1 MSTSKLLDTPSY
13 FYTIVSL
20 GFVLIID
27 SLIMGIVFP
36 MMGALFII
44 PHSSIVPANTS
55 IIVRD
60 ILYSITM
67 GIFFLCTII
76 GAPFLGDLSDIIGRR
91 KVLLISLVIGGLSC
105 LTAAVAI
112 SYKLV
117 WLLILSRA
125 VAGLT
130 AGNQPLA
137 QAAIIDI
144 STPENKARNIGLIT
158 LASCVGFTLGP
169 LIGGVFSDNK
179 VAKFLTPATPFLIAA
194 VVALLTAI
202 GILFTFRETFIPS
215 GLKTLHISRGLT
227 LLVEGFR
234 HAKLRQ
240 WIWVLLLGQL
250 GWGIYFQSISLV
262 LTQYHHYSTGEIGV
276 FMAYLAVLFAI
287 GVGIV
292 VPIALKNFKLLSL
305 LLFGFFM
312 AAFAMLLNMIL
323 INSNIMQWINLI
335 PFVLGQVFIYT
346 ITMTMISDTV
356 DRDSQGWA
364 MGIATAVGSFAWA
377 IAAVVAGSVISFS
390 AYLPFGAAML
400 LFGICY
406 FLARKQ

>member
-1 MSTSKLLDTPSY
+1 MSTNKPSY
-13 FYTIVSL
+13 FYTILSL
-20 GFVLIID
+20 SFVLIMD
-27 SLIMGIVFP
+27 ALIMGIVFP
-36 MMGALFII
+36 MMGALFIN
-44 PHSSIVPANTS
+44 PRLAIVPANTS
-55 IIVRD
+55 IIMRD

-91 KVLLISLVIGGLSC
+91 KVLLISLTIGGLSC
-105 LTAAVAI
+105 LTAAIAI
-112 SYKLV
+112 SYKFI

-158 LASCVGFTLGP
+158 LASCVGFALGP
-169 LIGGVFSDNK
+169 LIGGVFSDNRIF
-179 VAKFLTPATPFLIAA
+179 KFLTPATPFLIAA
-194 VVALLTAI
+194 VLALLTTIA
-202 GILFTFRETFIPS
+202 ILFTFRETFSPS
-215 GLKTLHISRGLT
+215 GHKTLQISRGLT
-227 LLVEGFR
+227 LLIEGFR
-234 HAKLRQ
+234 HIKLRQ

-250 GWGIYFQSISLV
+250 GWGIFFQSISLI

-276 FMAYLAVLFAI
+276 FMAYLAILFAI

-292 VPIALKNFKLLSL
+292 VPIALKYFELLTL

-312 AAFAMLLNMIL
+312 AAIAMLLNMIF
-323 INSNIMQWINLI
+323 INSIIMQWINLI

-346 ITMTMISDTV
+346 ITMTMISNTV
-356 DRDSQGWA
+356 DKDSQGWA
-364 MGIATAVGSFAWA
+364 MGIATAIGSFAWG
-377 IAAVVAGSVISFS
+377 IAAFIAGGVISFS
-390 AYLPFGAAML
+390 AYLPFLTAMV
-400 LFGICY
+400 LFIICY
-406 FLARKQ
+406 FLARKHR

>member
-1 MSTSKLLDTPSY
+1 MSTNKPSY
-13 FYTIVSL
+13 FYTILSL
-20 GFVLIID
+20 SLVLIMD

-36 MMGALFII
+36 MMGALFIN
-44 PHSSIVPANTS
+44 PYLAIVPAHTS
-55 IIVRD
+55 IIMRD

-67 GIFFLCTII
+67 GVFFLCTII

-105 LTAAVAI
+105 LAAAVAI
-112 SYKLV
+112 SFKLV
-117 WLLILSRA
+117 WLLILSRV
-125 VAGLT
+125 VAGLS

-144 STPENKARNIGLIT
+144 STPENKTRNISLIM
-158 LASCVGFTLGP
+158 LASCIGFALGP

-179 VAKFLTPATPFLIAA
+179 IFKFLTPATPFLIATVLA
-194 VVALLTAI
+194 FMTAI

-215 GLKTLHISRGLT
+215 GHKTLHISKGLT
-227 LLVEGFR
+227 LLVDGFR

-250 GWGIYFQSISLV
+250 GWGVYFQSISLIF
-262 LTQYHHYSTGEIGV
+262 TQYYHYSTGQVGI

-287 GVGIV
+287 GTGLV

-312 AAFAMLLNMIL
+312 ASVAMLLNMIF
-323 INSNIMQWINLI
+323 IKSIIMQWVNLI
-335 PFVLGQVFIYT
+335 PFVLGEVLIYT
-346 ITMTMISDTV
+346 ITLTMISDTV
-356 DRDSQGWA
+356 DKDSQGWA
-364 MGIATAVGSFAWA
+364 MGIATAVGSFAWVIAAA
-377 IAAVVAGSVISFS
+377 IAGGVISFS
-390 AYLPFGAAML
+390 AYLPFGTAML
-400 LFGICY
+400 LFSICY
-406 FLARKQ
+406 FLARRHR